1 MSSRRLGWRR
11 QGGEADPL
19 HKVPLERILLRL
31 KYRGPELYQRR
42 PLMHDLVPE
51 NEASPTTRV
60 TVVLAWLPVTLP
72 LLWGIW
78 QTVKKAAV
86 LFR

>member
-1 MSSRRLGWRR
+1 MDTTDGSDR
-11 QGGEADPL
+11 P
-19 HKVPLERILLRL
+19 
-31 KYRGPELYQRR
+31 GPSNWG
-42 PLMHDLVPE
+42 V
-51 NEASPTTRV
+51 
-60 TVVLAWLPVTLP
+60 VVLAWLPVTLP

>member
-1 MSSRRLGWRR
+1 MSTRG
-11 QGGEADPL
+11 APVATNDPS
-19 HKVPLERILLRL
+19 
-31 KYRGPELYQRR
+31 QR
-42 PLMHDLVPE
+42 HEDTNWV
-51 NEASPTTRV
+51 V
-60 TVVLAWLPVTLP
+60 VVLAWLPVTLP

>member
-1 MSSRRLGWRR
+1 
-11 QGGEADPL
+11 
-19 HKVPLERILLRL
+19 LRSNPA
-31 KYRGPELYQRR
+31 GPEVSKETVVANNQASEK
-42 PLMHDLVPE
+42 PE
-51 NEASPTTRV
+51 GSSWV
-60 TVVLAWLPVTLP
+60 IVVLAWLPVTLP

>member
-1 MSSRRLGWRR
+1 MPHSS
-11 QGGEADPL
+11 A
-19 HKVPLERILLRL
+19 
-31 KYRGPELYQRR
+31 PEK
-42 PLMHDLVPE
+42 PA
-51 NEASPTTRV
+51 ASSWV
-60 TVVLAWLPVTLP
+60 IVALAWLPVTLP

>member
-1 MSSRRLGWRR
+1 MPGQL
-11 QGGEADPL
+11 
-19 HKVPLERILLRL
+19 
-31 KYRGPELYQRR
+31 
-42 PLMHDLVPE
+42 PE
-51 NEASPTTRV
+51 NEAGPTNWTM
-60 TVVLAWLPVTLP
+60 VVLAWLPVTLP

>member
-1 MSSRRLGWRR
+1 MTGLDTSYKPSPSSW
-11 QGGEADPL
+11 
-19 HKVPLERILLRL
+19 V
-31 KYRGPELYQRR
+31 
-42 PLMHDLVPE
+42 LV
-51 NEASPTTRV
+51 A
-60 TVVLAWLPVTLP
+60 LAWSLVSIP

>member
-1 MSSRRLGWRR
+1 VT
-11 QGGEADPL
+11 GGETPFKPSSSGWVL
-19 HKVPLERILLRL
+19 
-31 KYRGPELYQRR
+31 
-42 PLMHDLVPE
+42 
-51 NEASPTTRV
+51 
-60 TVVLAWLPVTLP
+60 VVLAWSLVSIP

>member
-1 MSSRRLGWRR
+1 MTNT
-11 QGGEADPL
+11 DP
-19 HKVPLERILLRL
+19 PER
-31 KYRGPELYQRR
+31 
-42 PLMHDLVPE
+42 
-51 NEASPTTRV
+51 SPGNSW
-60 TVVLAWLPVTLP
+60 TVVLAWLPVTIP

>member
-1 MSSRRLGWRR
+1 
-11 QGGEADPL
+11 L
-19 HKVPLERILLRL
+19 HKTPGWLNIVAPDPPLDMD
-31 KYRGPELYQRR
+31 QRR
-42 PLMHDLVPE
+42 PVV
-51 NEASPTTRV
+51 V
-60 TVVLAWLPVTLP
+60 TSEGSGEPAGSGWVKVVLAWLPVTLP

>member
-1 MSSRRLGWRR
+1 MATNDASDRRSDSSW
-11 QGGEADPL
+11 
-19 HKVPLERILLRL
+19 V
-31 KYRGPELYQRR
+31 
-42 PLMHDLVPE
+42 M
-51 NEASPTTRV
+51 
-60 TVVLAWLPVTLP
+60 VVLAWLPVTLP

>member
-1 MSSRRLGWRR
+1 MTSNDTSFEPAPSSW
-11 QGGEADPL
+11 
-19 HKVPLERILLRL
+19 V
-31 KYRGPELYQRR
+31 
-42 PLMHDLVPE
+42 LVI
-51 NEASPTTRV
+51 
-60 TVVLAWLPVTLP
+60 LAWSLVSIP

>member
-1 MSSRRLGWRR
+1 M
-11 QGGEADPL
+11 E
-19 HKVPLERILLRL
+19 K
-31 KYRGPELYQRR
+31 LYQRR
-42 PLMHDLVPE
+42 PIVPQQVPE
-51 NEASPTTRV
+51 NEEGSTKWLM
-60 TVVLAWLPVTLP
+60 VVLAWLPVTLP

>member
-1 MSSRRLGWRR
+1 VAKNDGSEEAAGSSWF
-11 QGGEADPL
+11 
-19 HKVPLERILLRL
+19 I
-31 KYRGPELYQRR
+31 
-42 PLMHDLVPE
+42 
-51 NEASPTTRV
+51 
-60 TVVLAWLPVTLP
+60 VVLAWLPVTLP

>member
-1 MSSRRLGWRR
+1 
-11 QGGEADPL
+11 L
-19 HKVPLERILLRL
+19 HKIPVPWILLR
-31 KYRGPELYQRR
+31 PEPFTIGEVRTFA
-42 PLMHDLVPE
+42 VPKV
-51 NEASPTTRV
+51 EAATTTKSTEWV
-60 TVVLAWLPVTLP
+60 LVVLAWLPVTLP

>member
-1 MSSRRLGWRR
+1 MTGEEPPFKPSPSS
-11 QGGEADPL
+11 
-19 HKVPLERILLRL
+19 LL
-31 KYRGPELYQRR
+31 P
-42 PLMHDLVPE
+42 VI
-51 NEASPTTRV
+51 
-60 TVVLAWLPVTLP
+60 LAWSLVSIP

>member
-1 MSSRRLGWRR
+1 MQRA
-11 QGGEADPL
+11 ADPAAPGVAL
-19 HKVPLERILLRL
+19 VNGEDRSTQPSPSSWLL
-31 KYRGPELYQRR
+31 
-42 PLMHDLVPE
+42 
-51 NEASPTTRV
+51 AI
-60 TVVLAWLPVTLP
+60 LAWLLVSIP

>member
-1 MSSRRLGWRR
+1 MNHQRSEEERATASR
-11 QGGEADPL
+11 A
-19 HKVPLERILLRL
+19 
-31 KYRGPELYQRR
+31 
-42 PLMHDLVPE
+42 
-51 NEASPTTRV
+51 